1 MTTELIY
8 NDFANFS
15 REEECFMKKCAVIN
29 DISGFGKCSLTA
41 SIPVMSAMGVQVNP
55 VVTGVFSNQTGY
67 DDFASSDLTDML
79 PMITYQWSKLSP
91 HFDGILTGFLLHA
104 KQYEH
109 VLDFVDTFKKEDTLL
124 LVDPVMADD
133 GVIYDTYTDEMVE
146 GVKRLCAK
154 ADIITPNITELRILS
169 GEDDIMLAGEK
180 MIHSGIKSVI
190 VTGVVEGEMISN
202 YVFSDGLVKKYETE
216 FIKSVTQGGSFSGT
230 GDIFSS
236 FVMGKILNGVSI
248 FDAVEQAVD
257 FISRAIKASD
267 IKNRNDGIDF
277 EPFLKNI

>member
-1 MTTELIY
+1 
-8 NDFANFS
+8 
-15 REEECFMKKCAVIN
+15 MKKCAVIN

-67 DDFASSDLTDML
+67 DSYDSVDLTDML
-79 PMITYQWSKLSP
+79 PQITRQWSRLSP
-91 HFDGILTGFLLHA
+91 HFDGILTGFLLCA

-109 VLDFVDTFKKEDTLL
+109 VLEFVETFKQPDTLL

-133 GVIYDTYTDEMVE
+133 GEIYGTYTPEMVE
-146 GVKRLCAK
+146 GVKKLCAK

-169 GEDDIMLAGEK
+169 GEDDIMLAGRK
-180 MIHSGIKSVI
+180 MIDSGIKSVV
-190 VTGVVEGEMISN
+190 VTGVVENEKILN
-202 YVFSDGLVKKYETE
+202 YVFSDGIMKKYETE
-216 FIKSVTQGGSFSGT
+216 FIKSATQGGSFSGT

-248 FDAVEQAVD
+248 FDAVEKAAD
-257 FISRAIKASD
+257 FISKSIKASD